1 MNDLFEAGVDDDSLP
16 LLYEANKNGLTSR
29 ENINNIVLQGDVF
42 GPLQCSVQVDTF
54 GKECIKEEKNLYM
67 YKGLVA
73 IPPLA
78 MIDDLISIS
87 HCGLK
92 SVVMNSFL
100 NSKSKVKKLQL
111 GIDKCHKLHI
121 GKEKKTCPDFFI
133 DKWIVENVE

>member
-1 MNDLFEAGVDDDSLP
+1 MTLFEAGVDDDSLP
-16 LLYEANKNGLTSR
+16 LLYEANKNINVAVRTPNGLTSR
-29 ENINNIVLQGDVF
+29 ENIKNIVLQGDVF

-54 GKECIKEEKNLYM
+54 GKECIEEEKNLYL
-67 YKGLVA
+67 YKGMVA

-87 HCGLK
+87 HCGIK

-100 NSKSKVKKLQL
+100 NSKSRVKKLQL

-121 GKEKKTCPDFFI
+121 GKEKK
-133 DKWIVENVE
+133 NLS